1 MHITVI
7 LKWKEKRKWCVTS
20 VNKVVRSAIVVGKQ
34 LKMNY
39 LHGQKYDFDD
49 VDVGKIATKSTNGTF
64 TKYLE
69 MILEVVITESCYQ
82 SVLLTGSIRFIVLQ
96 KVRKNMDFHQ
106 ARKKRMV
113 PGTERTILKRL
124 VSEKERRLSELVI
137 VKKNRT

>member
-82 SVLLTGSIRFIVLQ
+82 SVLLTGSMRFLVLQ
-96 KVRKNMDFHQ
+96 VRKNMNYSMQSHTLYHNSINFKLFDMIFV
-106 ARKKRMV
+106 M
-113 PGTERTILKRL
+113 ETI
-124 VSEKERRLSELVI
+124 VI
-137 VKKNRT
+137 G